1 MRTNNLLI
9 IVLFLLIYQASNAQK
24 KSAKEVENTR
34 LLTLDRIYSDEFQ
47 EEYGQRIQWIEAG
60 EAYITKEKSEDVEQ
74 AADLVR
80 YETAS
85 QKRSVFI
92 SAKNLIPS
100 GMERP
105 LRIASFQISD
115 DKKKVLIFTNT
126 KRVWRSNSKGDYW
139 VYDLSS
145 KKLKQIGAD
154 MEESSLMFAK
164 FSSDSKSIAYVS
176 DFNLFVEDIK
186 SEAKEQLT
194 FDGNI
199 DTINGAFDWVYEEEF
214 RCRDGFR
221 WNTDGSKIAFW
232 QLDASAIQDFYMID
246 NTSSN
251 YSEIIPV
258 QYPKVGEDPAACK
271 VGFVDIESKKIS
283 WVPIPGGEKENF
295 LPRMQWINAEE
306 LLIQQLNRKQNHL
319 TIYKYN
325 VNTKK
330 LGEIYEEK
338 EKTWVDIDYPDAAA
352 NRWGKVGLDIVDDG
366 KYFLRM
372 SETDGWRHV
381 VKVAVDSGK
390 KTLLTDGDYDVAST
404 YVADKN
410 YLYFNA
416 SPENATQRYL
426 YRIGLDGKDLKRLT
440 PEKYSGINKY
450 NVSPN
455 GKYAFHT
462 HSSISEPRTV
472 RLIKIKDHSVVKDV
486 VKNEAYREKLKGI
499 DLPEVSFFKVTT
511 EDGIEIDGRMMKP
524 TNFDK
529 NKKYPV
535 IFHVYGEPA
544 GQVATDE
551 WIGMWEIMM
560 TQKGFVVIDMDNRG
574 TPCLKGSDWR
584 KSIYRK
590 VGIINSRD
598 QAQAAAKVL
607 EWDFIDQSKVAVWG
621 WSGGGS
627 MTLNLL
633 FRYPEIYKTGV
644 SVAPVGNQLFYD
656 NIYQERYM
664 GLKSENEEEF
674 IEGSPVTYAKNLEG
688 NLLLV
693 HGTGDDNVH
702 YQNAEVIINELIAN
716 DIQFDLMVYPNRSH
730 GIYEGK
736 NTRKHL
742 FTMITEYFLEH
753 MPVGD

>member
-1 MRTNNLLI
+1 MRLTNYLPILLLFLI
-9 IVLFLLIYQASNAQK
+9 IFQATSAQK
-24 KSAKEVENTR
+24 QSTKKVDNDR
-34 LLTLDRIYSDEFQ
+34 LLTLDRIYSGEFRQ
-47 EEYGQRIQWIEAG
+47 EYGSRIQWIEDG
-60 EAYITKEKSEDVEQ
+60 EAYITKERS
-74 AADLVR
+74 DLVR
-80 YETAS
+80 YETVS
-85 QKRSVFI
+85 QKKSVFI
-92 SAKNLIPS
+92 PGKNLVPK
-100 GMERP
+100 GKEEP
-105 LRIASFQISD
+105 LRISSFQISS

-126 KRVWRSNSKGDYW
+126 KRVWRSNTKGDYW

-164 FSSDSKSIAYVS
+164 FSPDNKSIAYVS
-176 DFNLFVEDIK
+176 DFNIFVEEIQ

-221 WNTDGSKIAFW
+221 WNTDGTKIAFW

-251 YSEIIPV
+251 YSKIIPV

-271 VGFVDIESKKIS
+271 VGFVDIESKEIK

-295 LPRMQWINAEE
+295 LPRMQWVNEKE
-306 LLIQQLNRKQNHL
+306 LLIQQLNRKQNRL
-319 TIYKYN
+319 VIYKYN
-325 VNTKK
+325 VESGK
-330 LGEIYEEK
+330 LDKLYTEK
-338 EKTWVDIDYPDAAA
+338 EKTWVDVDYPDAAA
-352 NRWGKVGLDIVDDG
+352 NRWSKTALPIVNDG
-366 KYFLRM
+366 RYFLRM

-381 VKVAVDSGK
+381 LKCDIKTGK
-390 KTLLTDGDYDVAST
+390 TKLITDGDYDVAAT
-404 YVADKN
+404 YVADDK

-416 SPENATQRYL
+416 SPENATQRFL
-426 YRIGLDGKDLKRLT
+426 YRIGLNGRGMTRLT
-440 PEKYSGINKY
+440 PGEFEGINTY

-455 GKYAFHT
+455 GKYAVHSY
-462 HSSISEPRTV
+462 SSISDPSTT
-472 RLIKIKDHSVVKDV
+472 RLIKMKDHSVIKELVTNKDF
-486 VKNEAYREKLKGI
+486 KEKLKGL
-499 DLPEVSFFKVTT
+499 DWPEISFFKVTT
-511 EDGIEIDGRMMKP
+511 DDGIEIDGRMIKP
-524 TNFDK
+524 TNFNK
-529 NKKYPV
+529 KKKYPV

-560 TQKGFVVIDMDNRG
+560 AQKGYVIIDMDNRG
-574 TPCLKGSDWR
+574 TPCLKGSEWR

-590 VGIINSRD
+590 IGVINSRD
-598 QAQAAAKVL
+598 QAMAAKKVM
-607 EWDFIDQSKVAVWG
+607 EWDFIDEKKIAVWG

-627 MTLNLL
+627 LTLNLL

-644 SVAPVGNQLFYD
+644 SVAPVANQLLYD

-664 GLKSENEEEF
+664 GLKSENEKDF
-674 IEGSPVTYAKNLEG
+674 IEGSPVTYAKNLVG

-702 YQNAEVIINELIAN
+702 YQNTEEIVNELIAN
-716 DIQFDLMVYPNRSH
+716 DIQFDLMAYPNRSH

-742 FTMITEYFLEH
+742 YTMITNYFLEH
-753 MPVGD
+753 LPVD

>member
-1 MRTNNLLI
+1 MRLTNYLPILILFLI
-9 IVLFLLIYQASNAQK
+9 IFQATSAQK
-24 KSAKEVENTR
+24 QSTKKVDDDR
-34 LLTLDRIYSDEFQ
+34 LLTLDRIYSGEFRQ
-47 EEYGQRIQWIEAG
+47 EYGSRIQWIEDG
-60 EAYITKEKSEDVEQ
+60 EAYIIKEQSETLER

-85 QKRSVFI
+85 QEKSVFI
-92 SAKNLIPS
+92 SAENLIPK
-100 GMERP
+100 GTEKP
-105 LRIASFQISD
+105 LRISSFQISG
-115 DKKKVLIFTNT
+115 DKEKVLIFTNT

-164 FSSDSKSIAYVS
+164 FSPDNKSIAYVS
-176 DFNLFVEDIK
+176 DFNIFVEEIK
-186 SEAKEQLT
+186 SESKEQLT

-221 WNTDGSKIAFW
+221 WNTDGTKIAFW

-246 NTSSN
+246 NTSST

-271 VGFVDIESKKIS
+271 VGFIDLKSKKIK

-295 LPRMQWINAEE
+295 LPRMQWVNEKE

-319 TIYKYN
+319 IIYKYN
-325 VNTKK
+325 VESGK
-330 LGEIYEEK
+330 LDEIYTEK
-338 EKTWVDIDYPDAAA
+338 EKTWVDVDYPDVAA
-352 NRWGKVGLDIVDDG
+352 NRWSTTALPVVEGG

-381 VKVAVDSGK
+381 IKCDI
-390 KTLLTDGDYDVAST
+390 KTRKTKLITDGDYDVAAI
-404 YVADKN
+404 YVADDK

-416 SPENATQRYL
+416 SPDNATQRYL
-426 YRIGLDGKDLKRLT
+426 YRIGLDGKGMKRLT
-440 PEKYSGINKY
+440 PKEFEGVNKY

-455 GKYAFHT
+455 GKYAVHS
-462 HSSISEPRTV
+462 HSSITKPLTV
-472 RLIKIKDHSVVKDV
+472 RLIKVADHSVIKEM
-486 VKNEAYREKLKGI
+486 VKNEDFIEKIKGL
-499 DLPEVSFFKVTT
+499 DWPEISFFKVTT
-511 EDGIEIDGRMMKP
+511 EDGIEMDGRMVKP
-524 TNFDK
+524 TNFDEK
-529 NKKYPV
+529 KKYPV

-551 WIGMWEIMM
+551 WIGNWEIMM
-560 TQKGFVVIDMDNRG
+560 AQKGYVIIDMDNRG
-574 TPCLKGSDWR
+574 TPSLKGSEWR

-590 VGIINSRD
+590 IGIINSRD
-598 QAQAAAKVL
+598 QAMAAKKVM
-607 EWDFIDQSKVAVWG
+607 EWDFIDAEKVAVWG

-627 MTLNLL
+627 LTLNLL

-644 SVAPVGNQLFYD
+644 SVAPVANQLLYD

-664 GLKSENEEEF
+664 GLKSENEEDF
-674 IEGSPVTYAKNLEG
+674 IEGSPVTHAKNLVG

-702 YQNAEVIINELIAN
+702 YQNAEEIINELIVN
-716 DIQFDLMVYPNRSH
+716 DIQFDMMAYPNRSH

-742 FTMITEYFLEH
+742 YTMITNYFLEH
-753 MPVGD
+753 LPVD